1 MRRLAGK
8 LGDNWATPWCSQGM
22 EKIPDPK
29 GVIMAT
35 PPLGKISTLGTMS
48 TFLKRGTCSEAMV
61 TVLNRAFQHPALE
74 TERPCQPL
82 AGGIMQHGYQ
92 CGLVWGVALAAGAEA
107 HRRFGAGTESEV
119 RAILAGQSVVEAFRG
134 QNQTQMN
141 CMEITDLDKSS
152 SKMKMVTYF
161 LIKGGTIG
169 CLRRA
174 ARYAPVALREIDAA
188 LSHESVEVPPGPVS
202 CAALM
207 ARRMGASEEHAV
219 MAAGLAG
226 GIGLSG
232 EACGALG
239 AAIWVA
245 GIKLLGEG
253 ATKIAFKAPHAEALI
268 GRFVKCANYEFE
280 CSAICGRKF
289 DHVADHA
296 SYLRAGGCSKILEGL
311 A

>member
-1 MRRLAGK
+1 
-8 LGDNWATPWCSQGM
+8 
-22 EKIPDPK
+22 
-29 GVIMAT
+29 MAT
-35 PPLGKISTLGTMS
+35 SLGKTSTMGTVG
-48 TFLKRGTCSEAMV
+48 TFLKRGACSETMV
-61 TVLNRAFQHPALE
+61 AVLNRAFQHPALE
-74 TERPCQPL
+74 TERPSQPF

-92 CGLVWGVALAAGAEA
+92 CGLVWGAALAAGAEA
-107 HRRFGAGTESEV
+107 HRRFGAGPEAETK
-119 RAILAGQSVVEAFRG
+119 AILAGQRVVEAFRG

-174 ARYAPVALREIDAA
+174 ARYAPAALREIDVA
-188 LSHESVEVPPGPVS
+188 LSGEPVAVPPGPAS

-219 MAAGLAG
+219 MASGLAG

-232 EACGALG
+232 GACGALG

-253 ATKIAFKAPHAEALI
+253 ATKIAYKAPHAEALI

-289 DHVADHA
+289 DGVADHA

>member
-1 MRRLAGK
+1 
-8 LGDNWATPWCSQGM
+8 
-22 EKIPDPK
+22 
-29 GVIMAT
+29 MAT
-35 PPLGKISTLGTMS
+35 SLGKTSTMGTVG
-48 TFLKRGTCSEAMV
+48 TFLKRGACSETMV
-61 TVLNRAFQHPALE
+61 AVLNRAFQHPALE
-74 TERPCQPL
+74 TERPSQPF

-92 CGLVWGVALAAGAEA
+92 CGLVWGAALAAGAEA
-107 HRRFGAGTESEV
+107 HRRFGAGPEAETK
-119 RAILAGQSVVEAFRG
+119 AILAGQRVVEAFRG

-152 SKMKMVTYF
+152 STMKMVTYF

-169 CLRRA
+169 CFRRA
-174 ARYAPVALREIDAA
+174 ARYAPVVLREIDAA
-188 LSHESVEVPPGPVS
+188 LCREPVAVPPAPAS

-232 EACGALG
+232 GACGALG

-245 GIKLLGEG
+245 GIKLLSEG

-268 GRFVKCANYEFE
+268 ARFVKCANYEFE

-289 DHVADHA
+289 ADVADHA